1 LARVELLPVEAL
13 IRTGGVDHA
22 DWNYKPLLGRIQRVR
37 FECALSL
44 LGDRRFD
51 RLLEVGYGSGVFMPS
66 LKKRCR
72 ELYGVD
78 VHGKTDEVGQA
89 LWGCNV
95 DATLF
100 QCGADSMPFA
110 DAFFDG
116 IVSVSALEFVED
128 LESGCLEM
136 KRVLSSDGV
145 LVVVTP
151 RSTRLLDLG
160 LWILTGERAQVDYGG
175 RREKVIP
182 TLLDHFELDERTM
195 CERWLSVSPR
205 MYTGLRLRTKGRRQR
220 TP

>member
-1 LARVELLPVEAL
+1 LARVKLLPVEAL
-13 IRTGGVDHA
+13 IRTGDVDHA
-22 DWNYKPLLGRIQRVR
+22 DWNYRPLLGWIQRLR
-37 FECALSL
+37 FGCAMSL
-44 LGDRRFD
+44 LGDRRFN

-66 LKKRCR
+66 LKKCCR

-89 LWGCNV
+89 LRTYNV
-95 DATLF
+95 DAKLY
-100 QCGADSMPFA
+100 QCGVGRMPFH

-128 LESGCLEM
+128 LKAGCSEM

-151 RSTRLLDLG
+151 RSSRLLDLG
-160 LWILTGERAQVDYGG
+160 LRILTGERAEVDYGA

-182 TLLDHFELDERTM
+182 TLLDHFELDGRSG
-195 CERWLSVSPR
+195 CEGRPRVLPR
-205 MYTGLRLRTKGRRQR
+205 MYTGLRLKGNG
-220 TP
+220 

>member
-13 IRTGGVDHA
+13 IRTGDVDHA
-22 DWNYKPLLGRIQRVR
+22 DWNYRPLLGRIQRLR

-44 LGDRRFD
+44 LGDCRFD

-78 VHGKTDEVGQA
+78 VHDRADEVGQA
-89 LWGCNV
+89 LRAHNV
-95 DATLF
+95 DAELY
-100 QCGADSMPFA
+100 QCGVGKMPFP

-116 IVSVSALEFVED
+116 IVCVSALEFVDD
-128 LESGCLEM
+128 LQTGCREM
-136 KRVLSSDGV
+136 RRVLSADGV
-145 LVVVTP
+145 LAVVTP
-151 RSTRLLDLG
+151 RSTPLLDLG
-160 LWILTGERAQVDYGG
+160 LRILTGERADVDYGG

-182 TLLDHFELDERTM
+182 TLLDHFEVDDQSACQSRP
-195 CERWLSVSPR
+195 SVLPR
-205 MYTGLRLRTKGRRQR
+205 MYTGLRLMADGRHR